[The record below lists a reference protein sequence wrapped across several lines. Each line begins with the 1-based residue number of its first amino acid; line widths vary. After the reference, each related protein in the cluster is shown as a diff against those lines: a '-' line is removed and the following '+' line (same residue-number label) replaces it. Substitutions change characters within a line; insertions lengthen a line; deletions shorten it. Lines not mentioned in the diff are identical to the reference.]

1 MLFGRVCGEHL
12 DDEGSDNERNRSIMN
27 DTREIRIPADL
38 CDAAVK
44 KFAGAFHNVDELV
57 TFLLQELVHGDTL
70 DLDRA
75 DQAAVEQR
83 LRDLGYM

>member
-1 MLFGRVCGEHL
+1 MSE
-12 DDEGSDNERNRSIMN
+12 
-27 DTREIRIPADL
+27 TREIRIPADL
-38 CDAAVK
+38 CAAAEK
-44 KFAGAFHNVDELV
+44 KFADAFHNVDELV
-57 TFLLQELVHGDTL
+57 AFVLQELIHGDTV

>member
-1 MLFGRVCGEHL
+1 
-12 DDEGSDNERNRSIMN
+12 MN
-27 DTREIRIPADL
+27 GTRQIRLPVDL
-38 CDAAVK
+38 CAAAEQ
-44 KFAGAFHNVDELV
+44 KFAGAFQSVDELV
-57 TFLLQELVHGDTL
+57 AFLLQELIRGDTV